1 MFIISERT
9 DKMKKKILSVLLAF
23 TILISLGNF
32 AFAEESD
39 SSTYVLTLDE
49 AIKLALAND
58 PAYKNFDSA
67 ELNAQKQLD
76 KAYRDQRELKGA
88 IRLPAGIANVA
99 VKQGYYIE
107 QAKIAKETTKRS
119 KLQYESKTAYLI
131 TQAYYNVKLAED
143 MVETTRTAYELALKN
158 KKSIDLQF
166 SLGMVSQLDVNKAG
180 YSVNETKAQLDKNER
195 TLALAIKS
203 FASSLFVEETD
214 AEFKL
219 TDEIVCGDFKASLTE
234 DTAKAIDNRL
244 DLYQLKSV
252 YSQAEKYTKV
262 TALLGQTSAQHSDA
276 VQSKLSAETNY
287 KNAVRQTDI
296 FINSTY
302 NSVLDAYDALK
313 LAEENYSIRKQEYD
327 ISVIQYDIGM
337 ITNEQLISSMNFATS
352 SKIQLDNAKLTY
364 KLAVEKYNYEIAIG
378 LGI

>member
-1 MFIISERT
+1 
-9 DKMKKKILSVLLAF
+9 MKKKLLPIL
-23 TILISLGNF
+23 LIFIIMITSGTF
-32 AFAEESD
+32 AFAEETHTG
-39 SSTYVLTLDE
+39 TYVLTLDE

-58 PAYKNFDSA
+58 PGYKNFHSA

-76 KAYRDQRELKGA
+76 KAYRDQRKLNVP
-88 IRLPAGIANVA
+88 IRLPEGLANVA

-107 QAKIAKETTKRS
+107 QAKIGKETTKRS
-119 KLQYESKTAYLI
+119 KFQYECKTAYLI
-131 TQAYYNVKLAED
+131 TQSYYNVKLAED
-143 MVETTRTAYELALKN
+143 MVETTKTAYELALKN
-158 KKSIDLQF
+158 KKNIDLQF
-166 SLGMVSQLDVNKAG
+166 SLGIVSQLDVNKAN

-195 TLALAIKS
+195 NLKLAIKS
-203 FASSLFVEETD
+203 FATSLFVEDTD
-214 AEFKL
+214 ASFVL
-219 TDEIVCGDFKASLTE
+219 TDEVVYEEFKANLTE
-234 DTAKAIDNRL
+234 DTVKAIDNRL
-244 DLYQLKSV
+244 DLYQLRSV
-252 YSQAEKYTKV
+252 HSQAEKYTNA
-262 TALLGQTSAQHSDA
+262 TALIGTTSAQHSEA

-313 LAEENYSIRKQEYD
+313 LAEENHSIRQQEYN
-327 ISVIQYDIGM
+327 ISAIQYDIGM
-337 ITNEQLISSMNFATS
+337 ITNEQLISSMNLATS

>member
-1 MFIISERT
+1 MERT
-9 DKMKKKILSVLLAF
+9 DKMKKKILSVLLVF
-23 TILISLGNF
+23 TILISLGSF

-49 AIKLALAND
+49 AIRLALAND

-76 KAYRDQRELKGA
+76 KAYKDQRELTGA

-107 QAKIAKETTKRS
+107 QAKIGKETTKRS
-119 KLQYESKTAYLI
+119 KFQYECKTAYLI
-131 TQAYYNVKLAED
+131 TQSYYNVKLAEN
-143 MVETTRTAYELALKN
+143 MVETTKTAYELALKN
-158 KKSIDLQF
+158 KKNVDLQF

-195 TLALAIKS
+195 NLLLAIKS
-203 FASSLFVEETD
+203 FATSLFIEKTD
-214 AEFKL
+214 AEFVL
-219 TDEIVCGDFKASLTE
+219 TDEIVYEDFKANLTE
-234 DTAKAIDNRL
+234 DTAKATDNRL

-252 YSQAEKYTKV
+252 YSQAEKYTNV

-276 VQSKLSAETNY
+276 VQSKLNAETNY

-302 NSVLDAYDALK
+302 NAVLDAYDSLK
-313 LAEENYSIRKQEYD
+313 LDEENHSIRQQEYEV
-327 ISVIQYDIGM
+327 SVIQYDIGM
-337 ITNEQLISSMNFATS
+337 ITNEQLISSMNLSTS
-352 SKIQLDNAKLTY
+352 AKIQLDNAKLTY

-378 LGI
+378 LGN

>member
-1 MFIISERT
+1 
-9 DKMKKKILSVLLAF
+9 MKKKLLPVLLVF
-23 TILISLGNF
+23 TILITSGSF
-32 AFAEESD
+32 AFAEQSD
-39 SSTYVLTLDE
+39 TSTYVLTLDE

-76 KAYRDQRELKGA
+76 KAYKDQRDMKGP
-88 IRLPAGIANVA
+88 IRIPEGIANAA

-107 QAKIAKETTKRS
+107 QAKIGKETTKRS
-119 KLQYESKTAYLI
+119 KFQYECKTAYLI
-131 TQAYYNVKLAED
+131 TQSYYNVKLAED
-143 MVETTRTAYELALKN
+143 MIETTRTAYELALKN

-180 YSVNETKAQLDKNER
+180 YSVNETKAQVDKNER
-195 TLALAIKS
+195 NLALAIKS
-203 FASSLFVEETD
+203 FATSLFIEETD
-214 AEFKL
+214 ASFTL
-219 TDEIVCGDFKASLTE
+219 TDEIVYEDFKANLME

-252 YSQAEKYTKV
+252 YSQAEKYTNV

-302 NSVLDAYDALK
+302 NAVLDAYDALK
-313 LAEENYSIRKQEYD
+313 LAEENYSIRQQEYD

>member
-1 MFIISERT
+1 
-9 DKMKKKILSVLLAF
+9 MKKKLLSVLLVF
-23 TILISLGNF
+23 SILISLGSI

-76 KAYRDQRELKGA
+76 KAYRDQRELTGS

-107 QAKIAKETTKRS
+107 QAKIGKETTKRS

-131 TQAYYNVKLAED
+131 TQSYYNVKLAED
-143 MVETTRTAYELALKN
+143 MAETTRSAYELALKN

-166 SLGMVSQLDVNKAG
+166 SLGMVSQLDVNKAA
-180 YSVNETKAQLDKNER
+180 YTVNETKAQLDKNER

-203 FASSLFVEETD
+203 FATSLFIEETD
-214 AEFKL
+214 AKFVL
-219 TDEIVCGDFKASLTE
+219 TDEIVYEEFKASLTE

-252 YSQAEKYTKV
+252 YSQAEKYTNV

-302 NSVLDAYDALK
+302 NAVLDAYDALK
-313 LAEENYSIRKQEYD
+313 LAKENYSIRQQEYD

-337 ITNEQLISSMNFATS
+337 ITNEQLISSMNLATS

>member
-1 MFIISERT
+1 MERT
-9 DKMKKKILSVLLAF
+9 DKMKKKILSVLLVF
-23 TILISLGNF
+23 TILISLGSF

-49 AIKLALAND
+49 AIRLALAND

-76 KAYRDQRELKGA
+76 KAYKDQRELTGA

-107 QAKIAKETTKRS
+107 QAKIGKETTKRS
-119 KLQYESKTAYLI
+119 KFQYECKTAYLI
-131 TQAYYNVKLAED
+131 TQSYYNVKLAED
-143 MVETTRTAYELALKN
+143 MVETTKTAYELALKN
-158 KKSIDLQF
+158 KKNVDLQF

-195 TLALAIKS
+195 NLLLAIKS
-203 FASSLFVEETD
+203 FATSLFIEKTD
-214 AEFKL
+214 AEFVL
-219 TDEIVCGDFKASLTE
+219 TDEIVYEDFKTNLTE
-234 DTAKAIDNRL
+234 DTAKATDNRL

-252 YSQAEKYTKV
+252 YSQAEKYTNV

-276 VQSKLSAETNY
+276 VQSKLNAETNY

-302 NSVLDAYDALK
+302 NAVLDAYDSLK
-313 LAEENYSIRKQEYD
+313 LAEENHSIRQQEYEV
-327 ISVIQYDIGM
+327 SVIQYDIGM
-337 ITNEQLISSMNFATS
+337 ITNEQLISSMNLSTS
-352 SKIQLDNAKLTY
+352 AKIQLDNAKLTY

-378 LGI
+378 LGN